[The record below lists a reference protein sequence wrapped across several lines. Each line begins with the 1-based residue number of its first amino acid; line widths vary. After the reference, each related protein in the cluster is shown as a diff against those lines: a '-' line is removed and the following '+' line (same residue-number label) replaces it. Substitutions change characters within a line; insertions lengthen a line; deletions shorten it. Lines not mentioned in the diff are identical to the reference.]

1 MGGSGNGLWI
11 NEGYKIDNYMLNL
24 TKVLET
30 TKDGKFQ
37 KYLEPDVYTNVPI
50 REAKKWINS
59 Y

>member
-1 MGGSGNGLWI
+1 
-11 NEGYKIDNYMLNL
+11 MLYL

-37 KYLEPDVYTNVPI
+37 EYLEPDVYTNVPI
-50 REAKKWINS
+50 REAKKWIDS